1 MAEEITKINQDEQ
14 DEYPCMAELE
24 VAKEER
30 TDEGFIP
37 THDELISLAKYWF
50 KDLLDSEWLFDF
62 AHPMYGGSIWRERIF
77 ANRRINRI
85 RKIVGDE
92 KVDNACEEVRNDFRA
107 KISEELWAV
116 FEDGDEAQRAKVEE
130 DAHAIV
136 TGDKK
141 LLASLTYL
149 DFPESPSPDR
159 TKRFVLRLTPNEMAA
174 LEAASRRLALSAADI
189 LREGATLYIPSSE
202 KSKKGIDM

>member
-1 MAEEITKINQDEQ
+1 MVEDLTRISQDEQ
-14 DEYPCMAELE
+14 DEYPCMAEPE

-30 TDEGFIP
+30 TDERFIP
-37 THDELISLAKYWF
+37 THDELIALVKYWF
-50 KDLLDSEWLFDF
+50 NELLESKWLLDF
-62 AHPMYGGSIWRERIF
+62 AHPMYGGFIWRERIF

-92 KVDNACEEVRNDFRA
+92 KVAKACEEVRNDFRA
-107 KISEELWAV
+107 GINEELWAV
-116 FEDGDEAQRAKVEE
+116 FEEGDAAQWDAVAEEANAV
-130 DAHAIV
+130 V
-136 TGDKK
+136 TGDTK

-174 LEAASRRLALSAADI
+174 LEAASRRLALSVADI
-189 LREGATLYIPSSE
+189 LREGAILYIPSSE
-202 KSKKGIDM
+202 KSKKEIDM